1 MDWLYMTMPIA
12 GVPIFW
18 PGLVILGLGVGII
31 GGFFGLGGGWRVT
44 PGLNILGFPMAF
56 AIGTDITQMGGMS
69 LISSMRHSR
78 FGNVDYRLG
87 MIMVIGTVGGF
98 ESGAQIIMWLERLGH
113 VDLFVRIGYL
123 TLLSL
128 IAWLV
133 FTDVSQ
139 MKKDLK
145 IRKTAER
152 GAEEVRGIQWH
163 RTFQRLRLPP
173 IVHFKTSGIRCSIW
187 LPITVS
193 YFTGFLAGILGIGG
207 GLIRMP
213 ALIYLIGVP
222 THVAVGTDLFEV
234 AISALYGAAS
244 YSYKGRT
251 ELVAAVIMMVGAA
264 IGAQIGSV
272 TTKYVQGYGIR
283 LFFGIAVI
291 GCAVSI
297 ALKLF
302 AAAFSPLR
310 FLLDVGAA
318 VLILGLVGT
327 LASFILLRFIRGVR
341 EEVRA
346 RSESGAHDAEHGPPP
361 AVSETAST
369 TRQKES
375 R

>member
-12 GVPIFW
+12 GVEIFW
-18 PGLVILGLGVGII
+18 PGLVVLGLGVGII
-31 GGFFGLGGGWRVT
+31 GGFFGMGGGWMVT

-87 MIMVIGTVGGF
+87 MIMVVGTVAGF
-98 ESGAQIIMWLERLGH
+98 ESGAQIIMWLERIGH

-145 IRKTAER
+145 VRRAAER
-152 GAEEVRGIQWH
+152 AGEEVRGIQWH

-173 IVHFKTSGIRCSIW
+173 VVHFKASGIHCSIW
-187 LPITVS
+187 LPISVS
-193 YFTGFLAGILGIGG
+193 YLTGLLAGVLGIGG

-234 AISALYGAAS
+234 AISSLYGAAS

-251 ELVAAVIMMVGAA
+251 ELVAAMIMMVGAA

-272 TTKYVQGYGIR
+272 ATKYVQGYGIR
-283 LFFGIAVI
+283 LFFGIAVV
-291 GCAVSI
+291 GCALSI
-297 ALKLF
+297 TLKLI
-302 AAAFSPLR
+302 AAAVSSWR
-310 FLLDVGAA
+310 YALDLGAA
-318 VLILGLVGT
+318 ILILGLVGT
-327 LASFILLRFIRGVR
+327 LACFILLRFVRGVR
-341 EEVRA
+341 EELRA
-346 RSESGAHDAEHGPPP
+346 RSA
-361 AVSETAST
+361 AVLSAQDSETRAPA
-369 TRQKES
+369 REEQ
-375 R
+375 RR